1 MILRCMLFVIDVQ
14 LLQNAIRVCDIIALV
29 VVGQAL
35 PDKNIKM

>member
-1 MILRCMLFVIDVQ
+1 MILRCMLFIIDVQ
-14 LLQNAIRVCDIIALV
+14 LLQNTIRVCDIIAL